1 MKIAMIGSGAAG
13 SVFASYLRKGG
24 ADMTLVDPYREH
36 MDKIARDGMK
46 FTVYPDKTELLTGFK
61 TAYSAETFKHIL
73 LPVWTA
79 AYRYNGKSYRFVVNG
94 QSGRVQGERPWSVWK
109 IAFAVLLA
117 LALAAALLALNEKGG
132 YVRIGAA
139 QDTIPDLSTTRSY
152 RYHEPWDGG
161 LSDLAS
167 TGEEVRI

>member
-1 MKIAMIGSGAAG
+1 MSTAVVVGSGPNG
-13 SVFASYLRKGG
+13 
-24 ADMTLVDPYREH
+24 
-36 MDKIARDGMK
+36 
-46 FTVYPDKTELLTGFK
+46 LT
-61 TAYSAETFKHIL
+61 
-73 LPVWTA
+73 
-79 AYRYNGKSYRFVVNG
+79 
-94 QSGRVQGERPWSVWK
+94 
-109 IAFAVLLA
+109 
-117 LALAAALLALNEKGG
+117 AAALLALNEKGG